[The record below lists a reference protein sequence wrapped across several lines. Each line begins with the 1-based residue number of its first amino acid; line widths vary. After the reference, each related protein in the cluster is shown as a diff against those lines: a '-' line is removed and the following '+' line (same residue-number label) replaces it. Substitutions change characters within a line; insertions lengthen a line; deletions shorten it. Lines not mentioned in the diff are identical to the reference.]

1 VLALEAF
8 VIRYFGG
15 EHGDRLLL
23 VNLGRELSSDPSP
36 EPLLAPPACACW
48 AVQWSSED
56 PRYGGFGTP
65 PIEGEAGWHLPG
77 ESAIIMR
84 PVPVSNRET
93 DA

>member
-23 VNLGRELSSDPSP
+23 VNLGRELSIDPAP
-36 EPLLAPPACACW
+36 EPLLAPQAGARW
-48 AVQWSSED
+48 KVQWSSED

-65 PIEGEAGWHLPG
+65 PIEGDTGWHLPG
-77 ESAIIMR
+77 ESAIVMR
-84 PVPVSNRET
+84 PVRDSET
-93 DA
+93 DG

>member
-15 EHGDRLLL
+15 DAGDRLLL
-23 VNLGRELSSDPSP
+23 VNLGRELSIDPAP
-36 EPLLAPPACACW
+36 EPLLAPSTAAGW
-48 AVQWSSED
+48 TVQWSSEN

-65 PIEGEAGWHLPG
+65 PIETDDGWHLPG
-77 ESAIIMR
+77 ESAIVMQ
-84 PVPVSNRET
+84 PAPDSET